1 MLKRVFGPIA
11 RYSTKV
17 QPLETSRITPA
28 LENKLTRLSER
39 HDTIITRLN
48 NSDNLDPSEITNNSR
63 ELASLTQSKALFDQ
77 WQKSKSDLR
86 ELYDMLSSPEES
98 DKEMFDLAK
107 EECQDMSNQIKQL
120 EKEIIMEL
128 APKDIAD
135 DTSAILEIRAGAGGD
150 EASIFSADMARM
162 YERFSQ
168 LQRWKWE
175 VLACS
180 EETGSKGFK
189 DITVNVGGKSVF
201 GTLKYESGVHRVQR
215 VPATESQGRIHT
227 STVTVAILPQPT
239 EVQVQIRDSDLK
251 IDVYRASGAGGQH
264 VNTTDSAVRI
274 THIPTGLV
282 VAMQDER
289 SQHKNKQKALKV
301 LRAKIYE
308 QERIKTEKSR
318 RDSRNKQIGTGD
330 RSEKIRTYNYPQ
342 NRVTDHRINLT
353 LYELEQIMSGESLS
367 HIIEPL
373 QEHYLADSAHNN
385 IIKDYHSPPSSS
397 TNSAGHDADE
407 GFASS
412 SSIDEDQTFQVLRR
426 KRSSYA
432 VSEAA
437 SITSIR
443 TRFMG
448 RVFFL
453 GVCLFLQ
460 HSSKLKF
467 QAPDQVQEHSSSDEQ
482 HTDAN
487 NIYDGDKLLKPTTI
501 VSLVPLNRIF
511 GANKSSFRNNA
522 DDGLLCGVLLLPM
535 VTASKMTDL
544 MKNSTDEAFVVYV
557 QARLEL
563 LFIMSVTLL
572 TLVFVNEYVRP
583 LKRIIL
589 TLQKCFTL
597 GEMTIISQSAAVLV
611 YGTVEYICVT
621 YFPKYQP
628 EYMDHQDMSSIS
640 VLIHALI
647 IGMILIGVITYP
659 LLRQSRRIA
668 QQPYWRSHDKSLP
681 IFKNQKL
688 LLGTAFYLTTA
699 VLILFMISPFCKEAI
714 GMDPFMCTIVIW
726 VLVLDFASPSQ
737 SHRSLNTEE
746 KNLTA
751 SLNIKRKLFHA
762 LAVVLFVPGVI
773 FEYQF
778 LQLAFGVAMSAF
790 IYLEY
795 LRYFAVWPWGKN
807 LHIFL
812 TEFIDNRDLGPIIL
826 SHMYLLL
833 GCASPIWIGSSN
845 FLASLS
851 GILALGFGDSAA
863 SIIGKKLGRNRWLGS
878 NKTVEGTVA
887 FVIIVLFSSFLLL
900 QTGTFIGLQQEN
912 HTDAFKTQIDWRAYT
927 FVVFLTGLLEAFS
940 SQNDNIILPLYMY
953 SLAVL
958 T

>member
-11 RYSTKV
+11 RYSTKA

-28 LENKLTRLSER
+28 LENKLARLSER

-308 QERIKTEKSR
+308 QERLKTEKSR

-432 VSEAA
+432 VSEGDPKNTQQLEQKETIMKKQPPPLLAFELVLWVVSFFWVFVYFFNTAA
-437 SITSIR
+437 NSNFSKTYCVWIAILWL
-443 TRFMG
+443 G
-448 RVFFL
+448 LCLVYFF
-453 GVCLFLQ
+453 
-460 HSSKLKF
+460 KR
-467 QAPDQVQEHSSSDEQ
+467 APDQVQEHSSSDEQ

-511 GANKSSFRNNA
+511 GANKNSFRNNA

-572 TLVFVNEYVRP
+572 TLVFVNEYIRP

-647 IGMILIGVITYP
+647 VGMILIGVITYP

-688 LLGTAFYLTTA
+688 LLGTAFYLITA

-726 VLVLDFASPSQ
+726 VLVLDFASPPQ
-737 SHRSLNTEE
+737 NHRSLNTEE

-851 GILALGFGDSAA
+851 GILALGFGDSAVY
-863 SIIGKKLGRNRWLGS
+863 I
-878 NKTVEGTVA
+878 
-887 FVIIVLFSSFLLL
+887 
-900 QTGTFIGLQQEN
+900 
-912 HTDAFKTQIDWRAYT
+912 
-927 FVVFLTGLLEAFS
+927 
-940 SQNDNIILPLYMY
+940 
-953 SLAVL
+953 
-958 T
+958 